1 MAINSLFSHIRE
13 QQSNSYSPRS
23 DASVKSMLEEEICT
37 LRIRMEKL
45 VLTENSFTSD
55 VVIKLSMLLDDK
67 INEYNEL
74 IGKSKK

>member
-1 MAINSLFSHIRE
+1 
-13 QQSNSYSPRS
+13 
-23 DASVKSMLEEEICT
+23 MLEEEICT